1 MTSAPYEQY
10 PKPPAGYQP
19 AALFQY
25 PTAKLQ
31 VAAILAFV
39 LVTLPLLVL
48 TQALQR
54 QLGGKSFEGLQG
66 TQGLL
71 IALVTVL
78 ATTIVH
84 ELVHGGVYRWLG
96 YRVSFGVSRHLLAA
110 YAAVFGQWQTRNHNI
125 IAALGPI
132 VGLTAIL
139 FPLLCT
145 PNQAI
150 ASVGLIGLLMN
161 ISGSVGDVYLVWRLL
176 NMPRRTLLYD
186 MDVKTML
193 VYAPVE
199 GGMR

>member
-1 MTSAPYEQY
+1 MTSAPNDLY

-31 VAAILAFV
+31 TAALIVFV
-39 LVTLPLLVL
+39 LAIPPLLAL
-48 TQALQR
+48 TQALQC
-54 QLGGKSFEGLQG
+54 QLGGKSLVGLQG
-66 TQGLL
+66 AQDLAM
-71 IALVTVL
+71 ALATVL
-78 ATTIVH
+78 ATTVVH

-96 YRVSFGVSRHLLAA
+96 YRVCFGVSRHLLAA
-110 YAAVFGQWQTRNHNI
+110 YAAVFGQWQTRDHNV

-139 FPLLCT
+139 FPALCVANQTVALL
-145 PNQAI
+145 
-150 ASVGLIGLLMN
+150 GLIGLLMN

-186 MDVKTML
+186 VDVKTML

-199 GGMR
+199 PG